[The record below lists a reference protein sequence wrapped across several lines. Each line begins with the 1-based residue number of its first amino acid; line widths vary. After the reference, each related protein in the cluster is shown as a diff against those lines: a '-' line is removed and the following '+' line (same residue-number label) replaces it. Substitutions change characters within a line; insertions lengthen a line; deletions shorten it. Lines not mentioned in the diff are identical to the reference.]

1 MAIVLDNQIAIY
13 IPDTNGTRQ
22 IDSARYVERALE
34 LFSNLFGGSTIES
47 RPRAHNVTGAW
58 KDSSGNLITE
68 DITIVESYTDK
79 KTLAAN
85 IEIVRK
91 WSLELKQELNQ
102 ESLAIRVNQTLE
114 LL

>member
-1 MAIVLDNQIAIY
+1 MVTILDNQIAIY
-13 IPDTNGTRQ
+13 IPGTNGVRR
-22 IDSARYVERALE
+22 INSARYVTRALE

-79 KTLAAN
+79 TTLAAN
-85 IEIVRK
+85 IDIVRQ
-91 WSLELKQELNQ
+91 WSLELKRELNQ
-102 ESLAIRVNQTLE
+102 DALAIRINKTLE